1 MKKIVITGGLG
12 YIGMELAKVYSG
24 KAKDYKIYVLDNEFH
39 PGRVSRLNKWGIKFI
54 QCNILDKVK
63 LKPFIEEADII
74 FHLAGITDVPTTS
87 DEVDINH
94 DKLVSKV
101 GIKGSQNIINLASK
115 NAKIIF
121 PSTHVVFEGLDKIT
135 KNINEKYLPSPE
147 LNYSIGK
154 VQTEQDLIASKKNYI
169 ILRLGSVYGYS
180 GDSTRINIMTNLFS
194 KITAENGV
202 LKLFG
207 GGEQYK
213 SLVSV
218 FDVARCMEYVAEKN
232 SINNEIFNCVS
243 ENYQVKE
250 VAKICSEINN
260 KVEIITTKDN
270 IPNLGYTLS
279 NKKITQQGFKFQFGI
294 KDSIKEM
301 INEWKFQPT
310 NMSQEIIETGKDDF
324 IDNRGLITNYYMNEP
339 IDMIGYVESKKES
352 VRGNHY
358 HPVQTQKCILLSG
371 KYISITKDLL
381 KKDSVVETRIINS
394 GEISTIPPNVAHTMV
409 FLEDSTFVNLVSGN
423 RDHKN
428 FNQTHTLKYELVD
441 EDFSKFLTSNYKT
454 DCRACN
460 SNSLEMFLSLGLSP
474 LANNLLDSKNSKFK
488 QYPLELVYCKNCTN
502 IQLSTVVPPQ
512 LMFDEY
518 LYVSSTSK
526 NFINHFEN
534 FANKIAK
541 ELKLKNSSLV
551 IDIGSNDGVFLKPL
565 KNLGI
570 QILGIDPARNIVKIA
585 NSRKLKTIL
594 GYLNKNLVEKILK
607 DYKKADLVTAFNV
620 FAHNDNLHEM
630 IDNIEKLL
638 KPRGSF
644 IFEVQYIVDNI
655 EDELI
660 DNIYHEHVNYW
671 SVTALKKFFENH
683 KLFMY
688 KVEHIDT
695 HGGSIRVYCS
705 KNSSELIHKSVA
717 SFISKEKKFGI
728 HNIKKLYEFN
738 ENVNFKKKKSLQ
750 KIENFKNNKE
760 VLIGYGAPAKA
771 TTLLNFYNITS
782 KDINFVIDDNP
793 LKNKKFIPGT
803 GIQIL
808 NKDSVAEK
816 KIYKIIVLAWNF
828 YDSIVNKN
836 QSIYLNSSFDR
847 LN

>member
-1 MKKIVITGGLG
+1 
-12 YIGMELAKVYSG
+12 
-24 KAKDYKIYVLDNEFH
+24 
-39 PGRVSRLNKWGIKFI
+39 
-54 QCNILDKVK
+54 
-63 LKPFIEEADII
+63 
-74 FHLAGITDVPTTS
+74 
-87 DEVDINH
+87 
-94 DKLVSKV
+94 
-101 GIKGSQNIINLASK
+101 
-115 NAKIIF
+115 
-121 PSTHVVFEGLDKIT
+121 
-135 KNINEKYLPSPE
+135 
-147 LNYSIGK
+147 
-154 VQTEQDLIASKKNYI
+154 
-169 ILRLGSVYGYS
+169 
-180 GDSTRINIMTNLFS
+180 
-194 KITAENGV
+194 
-202 LKLFG
+202 
-207 GGEQYK
+207 
-213 SLVSV
+213 
-218 FDVARCMEYVAEKN
+218 
-232 SINNEIFNCVS
+232 
-243 ENYQVKE
+243 
-250 VAKICSEINN
+250 
-260 KVEIITTKDN
+260 
-270 IPNLGYTLS
+270 
-279 NKKITQQGFKFQFGI
+279 
-294 KDSIKEM
+294 
-301 INEWKFQPT
+301 
-310 NMSQEIIETGKDDF
+310 
-324 IDNRGLITNYYMNEP
+324 
-339 IDMIGYVESKKES
+339 
-352 VRGNHY
+352 
-358 HPVQTQKCILLSG
+358 
-371 KYISITKDLL
+371 
-381 KKDSVVETRIINS
+381 
-394 GEISTIPPNVAHTMV
+394 
-409 FLEDSTFVNLVSGN
+409 
-423 RDHKN
+423 
-428 FNQTHTLKYELVD
+428 
-441 EDFSKFLTSNYKT
+441 
-454 DCRACN
+454 
-460 SNSLEMFLSLGLSP
+460 MFLSLGLSP